1 MFLSNEYKKILIVAS
16 HPDDEII
23 GCGGTLAKLSKLKKK
38 IDIVFLSDS
47 TGARFKKNSINY
59 KKHLDIRKKSAFK
72 ICKILKINSPI
83 FFDFPNIS
91 YEINDFQKM
100 SSKLFSLI
108 KKKKYDLIMSHSYSD
123 NNRDHRM
130 AFEVTLNACR
140 PVNKYNSVSFITFET
155 NSATDFAASQFKGK
169 FNPNFYV
176 DITKEIKKKISLLKV
191 YDYELRESPHSRS
204 IDNII
209 NLAKLRGSSI
219 YSKYAEAFEIIR
231 LKNE

>member
-38 IDIVFLSDS
+38 IDIIFLSDS
-47 TGARFKKNSINY
+47 TGARFKKNSLNY
-59 KKHLDIRKKSAFK
+59 KNHLNLRKKSALK
-72 ICKILKINSPI
+72 ICKILKINPPI
-83 FFDFPNIS
+83 FYDFPNIS
-91 YEINDFQKM
+91 YEINDFQRM
-100 SSKLFSLI
+100 SSKLFNFI
-108 KKKKYDLIMSHSYSD
+108 KKNKYDLIMSHSYSD

-140 PVNKYNSVSFITFET
+140 PVNKFNGVSFITFET
-155 NSATDFAASQFKGK
+155 NSATDFAVSQFKGK

-176 DITKEIKKKISLLKV
+176 DITKEIKKKISLLKI
-191 YDYELRESPHSRS
+191 YDYELRQSPHSRS

-231 LKNE
+231 LKNG